1 MEPKYTIHTSLS
13 EEEFIRFNRYLIHQN
28 KRSMTIIIVST
39 LLVLAFAID
48 HFIRGVNLPI
58 AVGLL
63 VGLLIAVWNITL
75 GADRKAKK
83 YYRSYIAP
91 QMAEQTISFF
101 EDHLE
106 QTTQTG
112 NGSIPYAQLHKIY
125 RTKTNLYLMR
135 SPQVGTILP
144 LASCPEGLV
153 DYIMQIKQQHSL

>member
-1 MEPKYTIHTSLS
+1 MEPKYSIHTSLS

-39 LLVLAFAID
+39 LYVLAFAID
-48 HFIRGVNLPI
+48 HFIRGDNLPI

-91 QMAEQTISFF
+91 QMA
-101 EDHLE
+101 E